1 VHREPGKKPLVA
13 RFGGIPLTRQRT
25 AIMTDLKPNMAITK
39 RNELIH
45 RLLAGRCELCEG
57 KAGLQ
62 VHHIR
67 KLADLNKPGRPQRP
81 SWVYLMAKRKRK
93 TLVVCE
99 QCHQDIHAGRTT
111 TTTRK

>member
-1 VHREPGKKPLVA
+1 V
-13 RFGGIPLTRQRT
+13 
-25 AIMTDLKPNMAITK
+25 TDLKPIMATGK
-39 RNELIH
+39 GNELIR
-45 RLLAGRCELCEG
+45 RLVARRCELCEG
-57 KAGLQ
+57 KIGLQ

-67 KLADLNKPGRPQRP
+67 KLADLNKPGRPERP

-99 QCHQDIHAGRTT
+99 QCHQDIHAGRAT

>member
-1 VHREPGKKPLVA
+1 
-13 RFGGIPLTRQRT
+13 
-25 AIMTDLKPNMAITK
+25 MTDLKPIMATVK

-45 RLLAGRCELCEG
+45 RLLAGRCELCE
-57 KAGLQ
+57 KRIGLQ

-81 SWVYLMAKRKRK
+81 SWVHLMAKRQRK

-99 QCHQDIHAGRTT
+99 QCHQDIHTGRATA
-111 TTTRK
+111 TTRK